1 MAKDGYEKPAAT
13 GLAAGLNKG
22 FIVTRRP
29 LKTKPSY
36 RKGKRGGKVGLIREV
51 VREVV
56 GFAPYERRMIELLK
70 IGSAAT
76 FKRALKLAKKR
87 LGTHRRG
94 KKKRDEMTEATFDVD
109 GDEEP
114 TKWPVCEEIPW
125 HQVGPLVERVL
136 DEHFGPEP
144 VQKEVKPCVKESH
157 MPQGKIMLWSD
168 VLEQSGDVQQL
179 LKSLREFLRNIED
192 GDEAACVLAGARHAL
207 LACRGAGRPSVC
219 DALLLTKPGVPV
231 LVDWRRKG
239 SEGHFQYG
247 PEGFDLWSHLF
258 EPNKRCRSAETLQC
272 EDGLTMP
279 GRINCL
285 FMNMLRGYL
294 WSMPEH
300 DLQHLR
306 LSYAAAISELEPTM
320 HIKKQL
326 MGICREWTE
335 EWLNCTRTFRNLED
349 VGPTR
354 LLFCPDCQDTYVLG
368 VHRRLACSEMVAC
381 QLSQR
386 APSNVE
392 YISRARKLCAAS
404 GKKQK
409 IIFLATDDSVRE
421 DGVDNE
427 VHRNPCAEADAE
439 DALVDALC
447 LAKCEELICVDS
459 NLSIFA
465 ALKNPRLRLHALS
478 SILPEGWEEDAAQP
492 EEPVHESY
500 EACNKQKFDEAIEAW
515 KSAASTARQL
525 AGKKAKDLWV
535 TLMCEAASLEK
546 NNSLHASEATT
557 SLVLQEVPEH
567 LPALR
572 CRGLV
577 REQLGDL
584 HGSRQDLSRA
594 AAQNFMDL
602 EVQDTGCI
610 SITPMARS
618 ETTLDLEDLASRYD
632 TQDGGARPQPGEDAT
647 DQATLPDIYDLRS
660 RCFRRRRAGFAT
672 TYEHVER
679 QHVKRIRALLVVN
692 FLAYWSTA
700 SYCGYSFYLRVE
712 EIGTKAMPPM
722 EVALACVFLLGTQ
735 ATLELA
741 AAVCL
746 TQPVRLGQ
754 HLRICDWAV
763 CFHCAAATLDWHVLQ
778 PGPLFL

>member
-1 MAKDGYEKPAAT
+1 MVSKQHEGFEDLLQLFAA
-13 GLAAGLNKG
+13 
-22 FIVTRRP
+22 
-29 LKTKPSY
+29 
-36 RKGKRGGKVGLIREV
+36 
-51 VREVV
+51 
-56 GFAPYERRMIELLK
+56 
-70 IGSAAT
+70 
-76 FKRALKLAKKR
+76 ALPDSSK
-87 LGTHRRG
+87 
-94 KKKRDEMTEATFDVD
+94 
-109 GDEEP
+109 
-114 TKWPVCEEIPW
+114 
-125 HQVGPLVERVL
+125 
-136 DEHFGPEP
+136 
-144 VQKEVKPCVKESH
+144 
-157 MPQGKIMLWSD
+157 
-168 VLEQSGDVQQL
+168 EQSGDVQQL

-207 LACRGAGRPSVC
+207 LACRGAGRPSVSSYACKTSFSMVKKILALRCSDYASVSTPYHDNGLFANVLQVC

-335 EWLNCTRTFRNLED
+335 
-349 VGPTR
+349 
-354 LLFCPDCQDTYVLG
+354 DTYVLG

-409 IIFLATDDSVRE
+409 IIFLATDDSQAVIDFEMAFANSSVKLCCRDGVKRSVGGVRE

-500 EACNKQKFDEAIEAW
+500 EVVFAPMVFVRKGP
-515 KSAASTARQL
+515 STATELLGARKMGETVHCTGRGFDGWVELQSGGWMLVDGARGGKQNAAAGLLLKPVGRVL
-525 AGKKAKDLWV
+525 AGQ
-535 TLMCEAASLEK
+535 SGEK
-546 NNSLHASEATT
+546 
-557 SLVLQEVPEH
+557 
-567 LPALR
+567 
-572 CRGLV
+572 GLSDD
-577 REQLGDL
+577 RKY
-584 HGSRQDLSRA
+584 
-594 AAQNFMDL
+594 M
-602 EVQDTGCI
+602 
-610 SITPMARS
+610 
-618 ETTLDLEDLASRYD
+618 
-632 TQDGGARPQPGEDAT
+632 
-647 DQATLPDIYDLRS
+647 PD
-660 RCFRRRRAGFAT
+660 F
-672 TYEHVER
+672 
-679 QHVKRIRALLVVN
+679 
-692 FLAYWSTA
+692 
-700 SYCGYSFYLRVE
+700 
-712 EIGTKAMPPM
+712 
-722 EVALACVFLLGTQ
+722 
-735 ATLELA
+735 
-741 AAVCL
+741 
-746 TQPVRLGQ
+746 
-754 HLRICDWAV
+754 
-763 CFHCAAATLDWHVLQ
+763 
-778 PGPLFL
+778 